1 MKTILYELY
10 LNLKHYQDFPKEG
23 VDFIDIL
30 PITSDGRLREILR
43 NCIIN
48 TIPKDI
54 DVIVAPESRG
64 FILAYMLP
72 NYTIIP
78 LRKEGKLP
86 GPTIKE
92 TYTTEYSTDT
102 LEVQQ
107 IDLTN
112 KHVWFIDDIFATG
125 GTYNIANK
133 LVNRLGGELI
143 GGTVLLNIFNKQPE
157 HGIIK
162 ELFIEVKDNEK

>member
-43 NCIIN
+43 NCILD

-54 DVIVAPESRG
+54 DVIAAPESRG

-112 KHVWFIDDIFATG
+112 KHVWFIDDIGCTL

-133 LVNRLGGELI
+133 LVNRLGGELV
-143 GGTVLLNIFNKQPE
+143 GGTVLLNIMDKQPDN
-157 HGIIK
+157 GVLK

>member
-1 MKTILYELY
+1 MKTLLYELY
-10 LNLKHYQDFPKEG
+10 LNLKHYPDFPKEG

-30 PITSDGRLREILR
+30 PITSDGRLREMLR
-43 NCIIN
+43 NLLID

-92 TYTTEYSTDT
+92 TYTTEYSSDT

-107 IDLTN
+107 IDLIN
-112 KHVWFIDDIFATG
+112 KHVWFIDDIGCTL
-125 GTYNIANK
+125 GTYNIAHD
-133 LVNRLGGELI
+133 LVTKLGGKLI
-143 GGTVLLNIFNKQPE
+143 GGTVLLNIMNKQPDN
-157 HGIIK
+157 GVLK
-162 ELFIEVKDNEK
+162 ELFHDIKE

>member
-1 MKTILYELY
+1 MKTLLYELY
-10 LNLKHYQDFPKEG
+10 LNLKHYPDFPKEG

-30 PITSDGRLREILR
+30 PITSDGRLRETLR
-43 NCIIN
+43 NCIID

-64 FILAYMLP
+64 FMLAYMLP

-112 KHVWFIDDIFATG
+112 KHVWFIDDIGCTL
-125 GTYNIANK
+125 GTYNIAHY
-133 LVNRLGGELI
+133 LVTKLGGKLL
-143 GGTVLLNIFNKQPE
+143 GGTVLLNILGKQPDN
-157 HGIIK
+157 GVLK
-162 ELFIEVKDNEK
+162 ELFHDVKE